1 MIWRAPWHVGI
12 QAVRCRLHAYSK
24 AAFRPPHGVRCALP
38 PCRVPE
44 SPRHG
49 GRRRSGKLVGF
60 PMLVRRT
67 LWHGLYD
74 GVGYAPRVI
83 SGRAHFISAKS
94 FFPPAVVYQECF
106 LPGSWDTT
114 HGVVAEGGIERRAG
128 AAQYRARDPLY
139 PLEPARAEYPVAARP
154 VCRLAGGPGRCAL
167 RDHLPRTTIATLIPS
182 YSCLTTAQPR
192 TIKYDRHRGHMPA
205 DRSIGV
211 SIGEGMF
218 TRRKP

>member
-1 MIWRAPWHVGI
+1 MRFSAATCCLRARRSSAI
-12 QAVRCRLHAYSK
+12 SLRLRKKTRSALSTGS
-24 AAFRPPHGVRCALP
+24 GVPGVLP
-38 PCRVPE
+38 SWILGHYAWGR
-44 SPRHG
+44 
-49 GRRRSGKLVGF
+49 GRRWNRK
-60 PMLVRRT
+60 
-67 LWHGLYD
+67 
-74 GVGYAPRVI
+74 A
-83 SGRAHFISAKS
+83 GRA
-94 FFPPAVVYQECF
+94 
-106 LPGSWDTT
+106 
-114 HGVVAEGGIERRAG
+114 
-128 AAQYRARDPLY
+128 AAYRARDPLY